1 MSDNAD
7 KMTDAL
13 AALMEAFT
21 ALVDE
26 VKEEHDMQDDDDD
39 EGLNAAVDADID
51 SNFRV
56 VIEGVMD
63 SADFTSEEIASMVAH
78 LTESLQEIDPDVF
91 DVDEEDEFDSPND
104 NDDDD
109 DDDMEDFEEFDDEVD
124 YDEL

>member
-1 MSDNAD
+1 MSDNTD

-21 ALVDE
+21 ELVE
-26 VKEEHDMQDDDDD
+26 EIKEEHDAEDD
-39 EGLNAAVDADID
+39 EETIVAVDADID

-63 SADFTSEEIASMVAH
+63 SDDYSTEEIASMVAH

-91 DVDEEDEFDSPND
+91 DVDEEDEFDTAH
-104 NDDDD
+104 DDDD
-109 DDDMEDFEEFDDEVD
+109 DDVDEDMEDFDEFDDEME

>member
-1 MSDNAD
+1 MSDYAD

-13 AALMEAFT
+13 AALMEGFT
-21 ALVDE
+21 KLVE
-26 VKEEHDMQDDDDD
+26 EIKEEHDIGDDND
-39 EGLNAAVDADID
+39 EELNAAVDADID

-63 SADFTSEEIASMVAH
+63 SDDYSSEEIASMVAH

-91 DVDEEDEFDSPND
+91 DVDEEDEYDSSH
-104 NDDDD
+104 DDDD
-109 DDDMEDFEEFDDEVD
+109 EEDEDMEDFDEFDDEME